1 MTAQRE
7 WLEKDYYAV
16 LGVSKEASDKEIT
29 KAYRKLARELHPD
42 ANQSDASAEDRFK
55 EVSAAYDVV
64 GDPDRRKEYD
74 EVRAMGPFSFGGGAG
89 PGGSGGMGG
98 FRVEDL
104 GDLFG
109 GLFGGAGAGGGRP
122 GRGHRA
128 VATAATTSRPSC
140 TCPSST
146 RPMAS
151 PRRSTSRPTPPA
163 APAAAPVPH
172 PGPRRCP
179 VPPVRDR
186 GAVADNQGMF
196 GFSQPCPTCGG
207 RGQRIESPCGTCHGS
222 GLERRRREVKVRIPV
237 GVEDGQ
243 RIRLKGRGSPG
254 RGGPAGDLYVVCRV
268 APHPVFGRSGNHLT
282 VTVPITFPEAALG
295 ATIRVPTL
303 DGDTV
308 GIKVPAG
315 TSSGRVFRL
324 RGKGIESKKGS
335 GDLLVTVEVA
345 VPLEMSDE
353 ARQALA
359 AYDELS
365 AHARREATAS

>member
-55 EVSAAYDVV
+55 EVSAAYDIV

-74 EVRAMGPFSFGGGAG
+74 EVRAMGPFSFGGGSA

-109 GLFGGAGAGGGRP
+109 GLFGGAGGGGGRP
-122 GRGHRA
+122 GRGGPRGGQRGDDLETELHLSFLD
-128 VATAATTSRPSC
+128 AAHGVTTSVHLTSDASC
-140 TCPSST
+140 RTCGGT
-146 RPMAS
+146 G
-151 PRRSTSRPTPPA
+151 A
-163 APAAAPVPH
+163 APGTAPTTCATCQ
-172 PGPRRCP
+172 GS
-179 VPPVRDR
+179 
-186 GAVADNQGMF
+186 GAVSDNQGMF
-196 GFSQPCPTCGG
+196 GFSQPCSTCGG

-222 GLERRRREVKVRIPV
+222 GLERRRREVKVRIPT

-353 ARQALA
+353 AREALA

-365 AHARREATAS
+365 AHAPREATAS

>member
-1 MTAQRE
+1 VTAQRE

-74 EVRAMGPFSFGGGAG
+74 EVRAMGPFSFGGGSG

-109 GLFGGAGAGGGRP
+109 GLFGGAGGGGGRP
-122 GRGHRA
+122 GRGGPRGGQRGDDLETELHLSFLD
-128 VATAATTSRPSC
+128 AAHGVTTSVHLTSDASC
-140 TCPSST
+140 RTCGGT
-146 RPMAS
+146 G
-151 PRRSTSRPTPPA
+151 A
-163 APAAAPVPH
+163 APGTAPTTCATCQ
-172 PGPRRCP
+172 GS
-179 VPPVRDR
+179 
-186 GAVADNQGMF
+186 GAVSDNQGMF
-196 GFSQPCPTCGG
+196 GFSQPCSTCGG

-222 GLERRRREVKVRIPV
+222 GLERRRREVKVRIPA

-365 AHARREATAS
+365 AHAPREATAS

>member
-16 LGVSKEASDKEIT
+16 LGVVKDASDKDIT

-42 ANQSDASAEDRFK
+42 ANPGDTAAEERFK

-64 GDPDRRKEYD
+64 GDPDRRSEYD
-74 EVRAMGPFSFGGGAG
+74 EVRAMGPFSFGGGTG
-89 PGGSGGMGG
+89 PGGPGGMGG

-109 GLFGGAGAGGGRP
+109 GLFGGGGGPRP
-122 GRGHRA
+122 GRGGPRGGQRGDDLETELHLSFLD
-128 VATAATTSRPSC
+128 AAHGVTTSVHLTSDASC
-140 TCPSST
+140 RTCGGT
-146 RPMAS
+146 G
-151 PRRSTSRPTPPA
+151 A
-163 APAAAPVPH
+163 APGTAPVTCATCQ
-172 PGPRRCP
+172 GS
-179 VPPVRDR
+179 
-186 GAVADNQGMF
+186 GAVSDDQGMF

-207 RGQRIESPCGTCHGS
+207 RGQRIESPCGTCHGT
-222 GLERRRREVKVRIPV
+222 GLERRRREVKVRIPA

-282 VTVPITFPEAALG
+282 VAVPITFPEAALG
-295 ATIRVPTL
+295 AAIRVPTL

-324 RGKGIESKKGS
+324 RGKGIETKKGS

-353 ARQALA
+353 AREALA

-365 AHARREATAS
+365 AHAPREPTAP

>member
-74 EVRAMGPFSFGGGAG
+74 EVRAMGPFSFGGGSA

-109 GLFGGAGAGGGRP
+109 GLFGSAGGGGGRS
-122 GRGHRA
+122 GRGGQRGGQRGDDLETELHLSFLD
-128 VATAATTSRPSC
+128 AAHGVTTSVHLTSDASC
-140 TCPSST
+140 RTCGGT
-146 RPMAS
+146 G
-151 PRRSTSRPTPPA
+151 A
-163 APAAAPVPH
+163 APGTAPTTCATCQGSGV
-172 PGPRRCP
+172 
-179 VPPVRDR
+179 VS
-186 GAVADNQGMF
+186 DNQGMF
-196 GFSQPCPTCGG
+196 GFSQPCSTCGG

-222 GLERRRREVKVRIPV
+222 GLERRRREVKVRIPT

-365 AHARREATAS
+365 AHAPREAAAS